1 MRVRT
6 TARVAVALLVA
17 AAVASG
23 CARGEDQ
30 PAKPPSASPT
40 GPEQITLAVYGPS
53 AVVEAYKHLAADFG
67 ATHSDAVVK
76 IQSYASH
83 DEALAAMRIAT
94 ENGDPPDLFQVD
106 GDDLSAL
113 AADKEIQRVDD
124 LLSERKVDFGDG
136 YTRSSLEAF
145 SSDSAL
151 QCMPTDVSPLV
162 VYYNTR
168 LIDLSLAAEPDH
180 RPVTQETGWTLDEF
194 ARAAGLARHPGV
206 RGLYVAPDLFQV
218 APFVWSG
225 GGDLV
230 DDPDNPKSLALSE
243 DSSATAIRSFLDVV
257 RNPDLTFDQAA
268 LRKSAPVQ
276 RFKAGKLGM
285 MLGTRDLTPVL
296 RAQQGL
302 NFDVMP
308 LPRAGGAATVASQK
322 GLCIAAK
329 SHHVAAAAD
338 LLTYL
343 VSTKSANTLAAT
355 GYVQPTNLDAVNG
368 DSFLQRGQR
377 PLHAEV
383 FEREMR
389 HVQPLP
395 RTRYW
400 PVVRRATVAPLVH
413 LYYDTVIEPLA
424 DRLAA
429 IDQASVPLFDP
440 NATPSPSPSGSP
452 SASPSG

>member
-6 TARVAVALLVA
+6 TARVAVALLA
-17 AAVASG
+17 AAALATGCASG
-23 CARGEDQ
+23 DDQ

-40 GPEQITLAVYGPS
+40 GPSEVTLAVYGPP
-53 AVVEAYKHLAADFG
+53 AVVAAYKRLAADFG
-67 ATHSDAVVK
+67 ATHPKTVVK
-76 IQSYASH
+76 VTSYGTH
-83 DEALAAMRIAT
+83 GQALDAMRAAAAK
-94 ENGDPPDLFQVD
+94 GDPPDLFQVD
-106 GDDLSAL
+106 GDDLPAL
-113 AADKEIQRVDD
+113 TADKEIQRVDD
-124 LLSERKVDFGDG
+124 LLSQREVDFGDG

-168 LIDLSLAAEPDH
+168 LIDLSLASEPDR

-206 RGLYVAPDLFQV
+206 RGLYVSPDLAQV
-218 APFVWSG
+218 APFIWSG

-230 DDPDNPKSLALSE
+230 DDPDAPKSLALSE
-243 DSSATAIRSFLDVV
+243 DSSATALRNFLDVV

-268 LRKSAPVQ
+268 LRKSSPVQ
-276 RFKAGKLGM
+276 RFKAGRLGM
-285 MLGTRDLTPVL
+285 LLGTRDLTPVL

-308 LPRAGGAATVASQK
+308 LPRAGGAATDATQK
-322 GLCIAAK
+322 GLCIAAE
-329 SHHVAAAAD
+329 SDHVSAAAD
-338 LLTYL
+338 LLTFL
-343 VSTKSANTLAAT
+343 VSTKSADALAAT

-383 FEREMR
+383 FERELR

-400 PVVRRATVAPLVH
+400 PVVRRATVAPLSH
-413 LYYDTVIEPLA
+413 LYYDTFIEPLA

-429 IDQASVPLFDP
+429 IDQASVQLFDP
-440 NATPSPSPSGSP
+440 NATPSPSPSSSP

>member
-6 TARVAVALLVA
+6 TARVAVALL
-17 AAVASG
+17 AVAVVATGCSSG
-23 CARGEDQ
+23 GEQ
-30 PAKPPSASPT
+30 PTKRPSASPT
-40 GPEQITLAVYGPS
+40 GPAQITLAVYGPA
-53 AVVEAYKHLAADFG
+53 AVTNAYKTLAADFG
-67 ATHSDAVVK
+67 AKHTDTVVK
-76 IQSYASH
+76 VQAYASH
-83 DEALAAMRIAT
+83 DQALAAVNAAT
-94 ENGDPPDLFQVD
+94 EKGDPPDLFQVD
-106 GDDLSAL
+106 VDDLPAL
-113 AADKEIQRVDD
+113 TSDKEIQRVDD
-124 LLSERKVDFGDG
+124 LLSQREVDFGDG

-206 RGLYVAPDLFQV
+206 RGLYVAPDLVQV
-218 APFVWSG
+218 APFIWSG

-230 DDPDNPKSLALSE
+230 DDPDDPKSLALSE
-243 DSSATAIRSFLDVV
+243 DSSATAMSNFLAVV
-257 RNPDLTFDQAA
+257 RNPDITFDQAA
-268 LRKSAPVQ
+268 LRKSSPIQ
-276 RFKAGKLGM
+276 RFKAGRLGM
-285 MLGTRDLTPVL
+285 MLGTRELTPVL
-296 RAQQGL
+296 RSQQGL

-308 LPRAGGAATVASQK
+308 LPRAGGAATDASQK

-329 SHHVAAAAD
+329 SHHRNDAAD

-343 VSTKSANTLAAT
+343 VSTKSANALAAT

-383 FEREMR
+383 FQREMR

-395 RTRYW
+395 STRYW
-400 PVVRRATVAPLVH
+400 PDVRRATVAPLTH
-413 LYYDTVIEPLA
+413 LYYDTLIEPLA
-424 DRLAA
+424 DRLSA
-429 IDQASVPLFDP
+429 IDRASVPLFDP
-440 NATPSPSPSGSP
+440 NATPSPSPSTSP
-452 SASPSG
+452 SASPTG